1 MRFLNLPFLLLFFKQ
16 ALDIKRLHSSSTIC
30 ANNQP
35 RVAFTDGTILDFIWY
50 SLFFRMYLAYRLF
63 VQAVT

>member
-35 RVAFTDGTILDFIWY
+35 RATLQMEHLVFIIFPHVF
-50 SLFFRMYLAYRLF
+50 SLPFICSSCYL
-63 VQAVT
+63 